1 MALPSPTVAIRL
13 DPAAARTRRDE
24 RPPVMIRFLSIRDLA
39 IVDAMN
45 VEFDHGFNVLTG
57 ETGAGKSIIIGA
69 LGLLVGGRGGTDL
82 VRTGAPRALVQATF
96 ETEEG
101 EENIVRREIPA
112 QGRGRIYIDDALAT
126 AAALKTLGRRLV
138 DIHGQHEHQALL
150 DPRSH
155 VGLLDAYGGLETSAA
170 EVAAAYARWRG
181 AETRLEAEREGAR
194 EAAARIEFLQFQIEE
209 IDRVSPQPGEDER
222 LRNERRRL
230 ANAGRLQHL
239 ASEAYAALYERDDS
253 VVSSLGAVWRHLDEL
268 AALDAAFAEHAAAR
282 GTVAPVLDDLAHAL
296 RSYAAAVEVSP
307 DRLGEVEMRLA
318 AVERLARKYGG
329 SLDAV
334 LERRTALD
342 AEIRRGA
349 DDETRRA
356 ALESE
361 AAAARAAYL
370 GAAGALSTRRVA
382 QARSLA
388 PALEAELRQLAMPDG
403 RVEVIV
409 ETGLPEE
416 RWGSRGTDRVELFLS
431 ANPGEDARPL
441 ARVASGGELSR
452 VMLALKTLVATDTP
466 GKTLVFDEIDA
477 GIGGRAADRVGE
489 RLRALG
495 DRYQVLCVT
504 HAPQLAAYATAH
516 YGVSKCVSEG
526 RTRTAV
532 ERLSRDER
540 VAELARL
547 MTGSGGSAARA
558 SASELLDSRRAAS
571 ARAAP
576 PAVAV
581 REATP
586 RRSRE

>member
-13 DPAAARTRRDE
+13 DPAGARTRRDE
-24 RPPVMIRFLSIRDLA
+24 QPPVMIRFLSIRDLA

-45 VEFDHGFNVLTG
+45 IEFDHGFNVLTG
-57 ETGAGKSIIIGA
+57 ETGAGKSIVIGA
-69 LGLLVGGRGGTDL
+69 LGLLVGGRGGADL
-82 VRTGAPRALVQATF
+82 VRTGASRALVQATF
-96 ETEEG
+96 ETEDG

-112 QGRGRIYIDDALAT
+112 QGRGRIFIDDALAT
-126 AAALKTLGRRLV
+126 ASALRTLGRRLV

-155 VGLLDAYGGLETSAA
+155 VGLLDAYGGLEAA
-170 EVAAAYARWRG
+170 ASEVAAAYDRWRS
-181 AETRLEAEREGAR
+181 AEMRLEAEREGAR
-194 EAAARIEFLQFQIEE
+194 EAAARIEFLQFQLEE
-209 IDRVSPQPGEDER
+209 IDRISPQPGEDEL

-230 ANAGRLQHL
+230 ANADRLLHL

-253 VVSSLGAVWRHLDEL
+253 VVSSLGVVWRQLDEL
-268 AALDAAFAEHAAAR
+268 AALDSAFVEHAAAR
-282 GTVAPVLDDLAHAL
+282 ETVPPLLDDLAHAL

-307 DRLGEVEMRLA
+307 DRLGEVETRLA

-342 AEIRRGA
+342 AEIRRCT

-361 AAAARAAYL
+361 AVAARAAYR
-370 GAAGALSTRRVA
+370 GAAGALSTRRVT

-409 ETGLPEE
+409 ETGLPAE
-416 RWGSRGTDRVELFLS
+416 RWGPRGTDRVELFLS

-441 ARVASGGELSR
+441 ARVASGGEISR

-466 GKTLVFDEIDA
+466 GKTLVFDEVDA

-516 YGVSKCVSEG
+516 FGVSKCVSEG

-532 ERLSRDER
+532 ERLSPEER
-540 VAELARL
+540 IAELARL
-547 MTGSGGSAARA
+547 MTGSGSSAALA
-558 SASELLDSRRAAS
+558 SASELLDSRHAAS
-571 ARAAP
+571 AGAAP
-576 PAVAV
+576 AAA
-581 REATP
+581 REETP
-586 RRSRE
+586 RATGE

>member
-1 MALPSPTVAIRL
+1 
-13 DPAAARTRRDE
+13 
-24 RPPVMIRFLSIRDLA
+24 
-39 IVDAMN
+39 
-45 VEFDHGFNVLTG
+45 
-57 ETGAGKSIIIGA
+57 
-69 LGLLVGGRGGTDL
+69 
-82 VRTGAPRALVQATF
+82 
-96 ETEEG
+96 
-101 EENIVRREIPA
+101 
-112 QGRGRIYIDDALAT
+112 
-126 AAALKTLGRRLV
+126 
-138 DIHGQHEHQALL
+138 
-150 DPRSH
+150 
-155 VGLLDAYGGLETSAA
+155 
-170 EVAAAYARWRG
+170 
-181 AETRLEAEREGAR
+181 
-194 EAAARIEFLQFQIEE
+194 
-209 IDRVSPQPGEDER
+209 
-222 LRNERRRL
+222 
-230 ANAGRLQHL
+230 
-239 ASEAYAALYERDDS
+239 
-253 VVSSLGAVWRHLDEL
+253 
-268 AALDAAFAEHAAAR
+268 
-282 GTVAPVLDDLAHAL
+282 
-296 RSYAAAVEVSP
+296 
-307 DRLGEVEMRLA
+307 
-318 AVERLARKYGG
+318 
-329 SLDAV
+329 
-334 LERRTALD
+334 
-342 AEIRRGA
+342 
-349 DDETRRA
+349 
-356 ALESE
+356 
-361 AAAARAAYL
+361 
-370 GAAGALSTRRVA
+370 
-382 QARSLA
+382 
-388 PALEAELRQLAMPDG
+388 MPDG